1 MGGAGDGFQPS
12 AEFLSLCWP
21 SGPSHGGPEPV
32 VLLKDSAWIKRATSL
47 YILWLYRG
55 LGTSPTKA
63 GGNILPELQGKCDG
77 GRGASKGPGT
87 QDGTGLPLKCFL
99 LGGL

>member
-1 MGGAGDGFQPS
+1 M
-12 AEFLSLCWP
+12 
-21 SGPSHGGPEPV
+21 